1 MSGKDKDKKA
11 NILFGGLGKSN
22 KEKKKQP
29 TTPRPQS
36 EDFTDQIQDVEN
48 IINLTDDEVVM
59 QFEKML
65 DDLNLSE
72 EKKEPLRK
80 KSIKIKKDMLLMQT
94 REKVSKYG
102 KSRWDSPADYIN
114 YLSNWDVSLVK
125 LFQCM
130 ESLRIALTNNPVSW
144 VQEFGSNGLE
154 RVLLLLN
161 SCYGK
166 DNKFD
171 KIQHECIKCLKAIM
185 NNTVGLKQM
194 FQHKD
199 SLIILARSINSPQ
212 QGIVMDVVKIL
223 AAISLIPPDGHEKV
237 LEAITV
243 NGELEGKERFAPII
257 QGLKAKD
264 NDGLRVACIQLI
276 NALLSSPD
284 DLDFRLHL
292 RNEFMRSGLVD
303 VLENLQGEEGKNQE
317 LSIQLKVF
325 QDHKEEDFDE
335 FSQRYDNVR
344 LEFDDPVE
352 CFELIKQ
359 TVLETSA
366 EPYFLSILQHL
377 LCIRDDVTVRPAYYK
392 LIEECISQIVLHKS
406 GVDPDFRHTKRFK
419 IDVEPLIEN
428 LIEKSKLEEVRAT
441 GELTKKLEEALTAK
455 EEFEAK
461 LAQAE
466 IRLKEYESGKIPVP
480 SSSLPESSIIPP
492 PPPPPPP
499 PICGFG
505 NIPPP
510 PGSGTIPPPPPPP
523 PPPPGS
529 GSIPPPPP
537 PPPPGSGS
545 IPPPPPPP
553 PFLPGVPAPPP
564 MPISCAER
572 KLPYNLQPKQKYE
585 LDTQIKRINWDPID
599 LQKLTEKAF
608 WVKVQEEKLAS
619 EDIFDEISCRFSSV
633 PRIRNDEK
641 PKDKKPAKKIKELKV
656 LDAKSAQNL
665 MILLGSVKM
674 SAEEMKDYIIT
685 MNEDHITEAMLQQ
698 LIRYMPEPDQ
708 LKRLEKFGD
717 QFNELAEAEQF
728 AITLGSIKRLVPR
741 LKSLSFKL
749 KYSELVQDIKPDVVA
764 ATAACEEVKNSKK
777 FSRILELVLLI
788 GNYMNS
794 GSRKGQ
800 AFGFQINF
808 LTKIKNTKSSDGKTT
823 LMHFLAQIVENKYP
837 EILNFAE
844 ELMHVDH
851 AARVSPNQLQTNLNH
866 IKKSIRELDT
876 DLKNFRPQNENDK
889 FSTVMTSFVS
899 QASTQYEVLENMFK
913 KMEKLYEELAEF
925 YVFDT
930 KKYSLDDFFSD
941 IKLFKDMFQEAY
953 KDNVKAREIEEK
965 IRRAKEAKEKAE
977 KEKQE
982 RLAKKKQL
990 VDISSGED
998 QEGVMDSL
1006 LEALKTG
1013 SAFSHKPRK
1022 KAPRAAGA
1030 ERRAQLSR
1038 SRSRNNI
1045 LAQHSN
1051 RENVRINFD
1060 GRER

>member
-1 MSGKDKDKKA
+1 MSGKEKDKKA

-29 TTPRPQS
+29 TMPRPQS
-36 EDFTDQIQDVEN
+36 EDFSDQMPDVEN
-48 IINLTDDEVVM
+48 IINLADEEINAL
-59 QFEKML
+59 FEKML

-199 SLIILARSINSPQ
+199 SLIILARSINSTQ

-257 QGLKAKD
+257 QGLRAKD

-292 RNEFMRSGLVD
+292 RNEFMRSGLAD
-303 VLENLQGEEGKNQE
+303 VLENFQGEESKNQE

-344 LEFDDPVE
+344 LEFDDPIE

-359 TVLETSA
+359 TVMETSA

-392 LIEECISQIVLHKS
+392 LIEECVSQIVLHKS

-428 LIEKSKLEEVRAT
+428 LVEKSKLEEVRAT

-466 IRLKEYESGKIPVP
+466 IRLKEYETGKTPV
-480 SSSLPESSIIPP
+480 SSSLP
-492 PPPPPPP
+492 
-499 PICGFG
+499 
-505 NIPPP
+505 
-510 PGSGTIPPPPPPP
+510 GSIPPPPPPP
-523 PPPPGS
+523 PPPPFGGS
-529 GSIPPPPP
+529 GAIPPPPPPPPPPFGGPGGIPPPPPLPGSGIPPPP
-537 PPPPGSGS
+537 PPPPGSGF
-545 IPPPPPPP
+545 IPPPPPP
-553 PFLPGVPAPPP
+553 FPGAPLPPP
-564 MPISCAER
+564 MPSLSTER

-599 LQKLTEKAF
+599 VQKLTEKAF

-633 PRIRNDEK
+633 PRIKNDEK
-641 PKDKKPAKKIKELKV
+641 PKEKKVSKKIKELKV

-674 SAEEMKDYIIT
+674 SSEEMKEYIIT
-685 MNEDHITEAMLQQ
+685 MNEEHITEAMLQQ

-708 LKRLEKFGD
+708 LKKLEKFGD
-717 QFNELAEAEQF
+717 QFNDLAEAEQF

-749 KYSELVQDIKPDVVA
+749 KYPELVQDIKPDVVA

-808 LTKIKNTKSSDGKTT
+808 LTKIKNTKASDGKTT

-837 EILNFAE
+837 DILNFSE
-844 ELMHVDH
+844 ELIHVDH

-876 DLKNFRPQNENDK
+876 DLKNFRPQSENDK
-889 FSTVMTSFVS
+889 FSEVMTSFVS
-899 QASTQYEVLENMFK
+899 QASTQYEVLQNMFK

-925 YVFDT
+925 FVFDT
-930 KKYSLDDFFSD
+930 KKYSLDDFFGD
-941 IKLFKDMFQEAY
+941 IKTFKDTFQEAY
-953 KDNVKAREIEEK
+953 KDNVKTREAEEK

-1038 SRSRNNI
+1038 SRSRSNI
-1045 LAQHSN
+1045 LARHSS
-1051 RENVRINFD
+1051 RENVHVNLD

>member
-1 MSGKDKDKKA
+1 
-11 NILFGGLGKSN
+11 
-22 KEKKKQP
+22 
-29 TTPRPQS
+29 
-36 EDFTDQIQDVEN
+36 
-48 IINLTDDEVVM
+48 
-59 QFEKML
+59 
-65 DDLNLSE
+65 
-72 EKKEPLRK
+72 
-80 KSIKIKKDMLLMQT
+80 
-94 REKVSKYG
+94 
-102 KSRWDSPADYIN
+102 
-114 YLSNWDVSLVK
+114 
-125 LFQCM
+125 
-130 ESLRIALTNNPVSW
+130 
-144 VQEFGSNGLE
+144 
-154 RVLLLLN
+154 
-161 SCYGK
+161 
-166 DNKFD
+166 
-171 KIQHECIKCLKAIM
+171 
-185 NNTVGLKQM
+185 
-194 FQHKD
+194 
-199 SLIILARSINSPQ
+199 
-212 QGIVMDVVKIL
+212 
-223 AAISLIPPDGHEKV
+223 
-237 LEAITV
+237 
-243 NGELEGKERFAPII
+243 
-257 QGLKAKD
+257 
-264 NDGLRVACIQLI
+264 
-276 NALLSSPD
+276 
-284 DLDFRLHL
+284 
-292 RNEFMRSGLVD
+292 MRSGLAD
-303 VLENLQGEEGKNQE
+303 VLENFQGEESKNQE

-344 LEFDDPVE
+344 LEFDDPIE

-359 TVLETSA
+359 TVMETSA

-428 LIEKSKLEEVRAT
+428 LVEKSKLEEVRAT

-466 IRLKEYESGKIPVP
+466 IRLKEYETGKIPV
-480 SSSLPESSIIPP
+480 SSSLPGSIPP

-499 PICGFG
+499 PPFG
-505 NIPPP
+505 GSGAIPPPPPPPPPLFGGPGGIPPPPPLPGSGIPPPPPPP

-523 PPPPGS
+523 PPPFGGPGGIPPPPPLPGS
-529 GSIPPPPP
+529 GIPPPP
-537 PPPPGSGS
+537 PPPPGSGF
-545 IPPPPPPP
+545 IPPPPPP
-553 PFLPGVPAPPP
+553 FPGAPLPPP
-564 MPISCAER
+564 MPSLSTER

-599 LQKLTEKAF
+599 VQKLTEKAF

-633 PRIRNDEK
+633 PRIKNDEK
-641 PKDKKPAKKIKELKV
+641 PKEKKVSKKIKELKV

-674 SAEEMKDYIIT
+674 SSEEMKEYIIT
-685 MNEDHITEAMLQQ
+685 MNEEHITEAMLQQ

-708 LKRLEKFGD
+708 LKKLEKFGD
-717 QFNELAEAEQF
+717 QFNDLAEAEQF

-808 LTKIKNTKSSDGKTT
+808 LTKIKNTKASDGKTT

-837 EILNFAE
+837 DILNFSE
-844 ELMHVDH
+844 ELIHVDH

-876 DLKNFRPQNENDK
+876 DLKNFRPQSENDK
-889 FSTVMTSFVS
+889 FSEVMTSFVS
-899 QASTQYEVLENMFK
+899 QASTQYEVLQNMFK

-925 YVFDT
+925 FVFDT
-930 KKYSLDDFFSD
+930 KKYSLDDFFGD
-941 IKLFKDMFQEAY
+941 IKTFKDTFQEAY
-953 KDNVKAREIEEK
+953 KDNVKMREAEEK

-1022 KAPRAAGA
+1022 KAPRAAGD
-1030 ERRAQLSR
+1030 S
-1038 SRSRNNI
+1038 
-1045 LAQHSN
+1045 
-1051 RENVRINFD
+1051 D
-1060 GRER
+1060 